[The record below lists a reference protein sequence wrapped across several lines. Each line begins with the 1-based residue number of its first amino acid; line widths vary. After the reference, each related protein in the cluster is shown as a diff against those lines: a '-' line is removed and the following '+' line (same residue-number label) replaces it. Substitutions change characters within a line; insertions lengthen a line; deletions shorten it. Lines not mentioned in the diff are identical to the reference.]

1 MTSSKMF
8 VLFAI
13 IALSWSAAT
22 AIVFPQVIPPT
33 AAWATMSHPCLQYC
47 MLQQPFTMTGSP
59 FTSMIMQQRWALFLL
74 QQQAVPIVSSPA
86 TAWLQQQCNCAAVS
100 QMIHQQQTAAQMSY
114 LFNPMVVAT
123 PLSYQG
129 NPMTAAM
136 QLPYLTNPM
145 TTTMQLPYL
154 TNPMAV
160 ALQLPYLY
168 NPMASTMQLSS
179 MFYPVSR
186 VMQLSSMF
194 SPFAMPSPT
203 TYFQSCAAGAC
214 F

>member
-1 MTSSKMF
+1 MASIKMF

-100 QMIHQQQTAAQMSY
+100 QMIQQQQLAAQMSY
-114 LFNPMVVAT
+114 IFNPMAT
-123 PLSYQG
+123 AMQLSYLN
-129 NPMTAAM
+129 NPMAAAM
-136 QLPYLTNPM
+136 QVPYWASPMAAATQLSYLTNPM
-145 TTTMQLPYL
+145 TATM
-154 TNPMAV
+154 
-160 ALQLPYLY
+160 QLPYLY

-179 MFYPVSR
+179 MFNPVSTA
-186 VMQLSSMF
+186 MQMASVF
-194 SPFAMPSPT
+194 NPFAMASPAN
-203 TYFQSCAAGAC
+203 YFHRCATGAC